1 MQIHVTER
9 WRAMCLSHVPYGVL
23 TPPAHTHLD
32 LIFGLGLWR
41 PDCRLPAAWG
51 LLFASRV
58 PKHLHRHRLHPP
70 AGVWRRGGLRAQTRL
85 ATRRSWMRS
94 TLLVMRSVST
104 PATRTRCLQARVGNA
119 SSLTR
124 CASAVHPPRETS
136 SRRFRVDP
144 LVNVFPRGSIGL
156 SAIAR
161 PHRARGLVVHAGD
174 AKVLVP
180 SEGDTA
186 AELVDYLNASWTH
199 YHAVGEPSYRCLS
212 LVSCAPSPALS
223 ALSTSPWAAAES
235 KAMLLAAGFE
245 QVSEREVI
253 SHGQPHRWRKPYHT

>member
-1 MQIHVTER
+1 M
-9 WRAMCLSHVPYGVL
+9 
-23 TPPAHTHLD
+23 
-32 LIFGLGLWR
+32 
-41 PDCRLPAAWG
+41 
-51 LLFASRV
+51 
-58 PKHLHRHRLHPP
+58 
-70 AGVWRRGGLRAQTRL
+70 
-85 ATRRSWMRS
+85 
-94 TLLVMRSVST
+94 
-104 PATRTRCLQARVGNA
+104 GNA

-124 CASAVHPPRETS
+124 CASAVHPPRES

-253 SHGQPHRWRKPYHT
+253 SAPMANHIAGANPTIPKRVNVLQSGATRRCSVGAGHASLWYCSGGYTARRGGALRETLYTVALR